1 MMNILDWNI
10 ETEAS
15 FQLKIRSIVEINLK
29 QLMFSHQILTDAIN
43 KKKIMFL
50 MLEYINNAV

>member
-29 QLMFSHQILTDAIN
+29 QLMFSHQILTDAMN

>member
-1 MMNILDWNI
+1 MNILDWNI

-29 QLMFSHQILTDAIN
+29 QLMFSHQILTDAMN

>member
-1 MMNILDWNI
+1 MLNILDWNI

-29 QLMFSHQILTDAIN
+29 QLMFSHQILTDAMN